1 MNNQITLQLHAR
13 EIKTDKNTFIATTAY
28 FNGKWYKIKFRKEC
42 SVTPKTKGLYD
53 LTVDLGCCT
62 LQKGKV
68 YEVSDTD
75 GIKAENDTIWV
86 AEVVNLRQYSDEELK
101 EINRAKLGKELGL

>member
-13 EIKTDKNTFIATTAY
+13 EVKTDKNTFIATTAY

-42 SVTPKTKGLYD
+42 AVTPKTKGLYD
-53 LTVDLGCCT
+53 LTVDLGCCI
-62 LQKGKV
+62 LQKGKA
-68 YEVSDTD
+68 Y
-75 GIKAENDTIWV
+75 NDTIWV

>member
-13 EIKTDKNTFIATTAY
+13 EVKTDKNTFIATTAN

-42 SVTPKTKGLYD
+42 AVTPKTKGLYE

-68 YEVSDTD
+68 YQETTD
-75 GIKAENDTIWV
+75 GTKAENDTIWV
-86 AEVVNLRQYSDEELK
+86 AEVINLRKYSDEELK
-101 EINRAKLGKELGL
+101 ELNRVKLGKELGL